1 MNFGFLTLV
10 EILRFDNNP
19 MYDEDYEYYVFGR
32 SDGEFEWRRLPE
44 YDNED
49 PEKRGIVKM
58 YDEMIFDDN
67 ATYTIKLLK
76 QTYDELSNELTE
88 LRKELDDIVK
98 SQNFL
103 QYLN

>member
-1 MNFGFLTLV
+1 MKK
-10 EILRFDNNP
+10 
-19 MYDEDYEYYVFGR
+19 
-32 SDGEFEWRRLPE
+32 S
-44 YDNED
+44 
-49 PEKRGIVKM
+49 KM